1 MSEEI
6 SERSK
11 FARIR
16 ESFLMDNLQDFIDK
30 NTTETQDI
38 ENESIDRKI
47 G

>member
-6 SERSK
+6 YEKIK
-11 FARIR
+11 FVRIK
-16 ESFLMDNLQDFIDK
+16 ESLLMDNLQDFIDK
-30 NTTETQDI
+30 NTETKDI